1 MSPLFIPRFV
11 SQTLY
16 LIFVMEKV
24 KAAMKKL
31 EEEEK
36 RAEMLLK
43 MDERKRPY
51 NSMTETKVSPPPY
64 LSGSVSYLDSGSAW
78 NRVYLAS
85 WVRIQTFKMLL
96 SAQVYFSPEFVAI
109 RHTVPCRTV
118 ADKNLKCNRKY

>member
-1 MSPLFIPRFV
+1 
-11 SQTLY
+11 
-16 LIFVMEKV
+16 MEKV

-64 LSGSVSYLDSGSAW
+64 LSGNVSYLDSGSAW

-85 WVRIQTFKMLL
+85 WVRIQTLKCYFLL
-96 SAQVYFSPEFVAI
+96 RYIFLQNLWPFVSLY
-109 RHTVPCRTV
+109 HVV
-118 ADKNLKCNRKY
+118 ADRNLK